1 MDAPDLDVWISA
13 QNPPALVEVVEL
25 RPGDVDVI
33 GGSPSS
39 DLADGKMRL
48 RAIAEAA
55 FTAGA
60 QTALAWRYEQLLAFT
75 KSQEGTLDRI
85 ANFSP
90 FIVDEHMLLPSVTET
105 RDRFDVTPDQREIR
119 SVQVQYIIDEKPRA
133 ISQPPTWRD
142 YLWRE
147 FPYPEPPH
155 PALLP
160 DNPEEEALWEREV
173 RKGWESGLE
182 QAQLIWEN
190 NLNELVRDI
199 RGRIAFRVLENR
211 GIVQA
216 PQMVGSIPQMTQ
228 SDTGE
233 ILNAGD
239 SVYTIT
245 VPAQFAPQQQWQ
257 PLWRATD
264 SQEPVLV
271 QDQADLMGATPRFSK
286 PKE

>member
-13 QNPPALVEVVEL
+13 QNPPALVEVIEL
-25 RPGDVDVI
+25 RPGDVDVV
-33 GGSPSS
+33 GGSPAS
-39 DLADGKMRL
+39 DITDGKMRL

-55 FTAGA
+55 FTNGA

-90 FIVDEHMLLPSVTET
+90 FVVDEHMLLPSVTET
-105 RDRFDVTPDQREIR
+105 RHRFDITPDQRELR
-119 SVQVQYIIDEKPRA
+119 SIQVQYIIDQQPRA

-155 PALLP
+155 PAVLP
-160 DNPEEEALWEREV
+160 ASSEEVRLWEREV
-173 RKGWESGLE
+173 QKGWESGLE

-199 RGRIAFRVLENR
+199 RGRITFRVLENR
-211 GIVQA
+211 GVVQA
-216 PQMVGSIPQMTQ
+216 PQMVGSMPQMTQ

-245 VPAQFAPQQQWQ
+245 VPVQFASQAHWQ
-257 PLWRATD
+257 PLWRATEN
-264 SQEPVLV
+264 QEPVFI
-271 QDQADLMGATPRFSK
+271 QEYGSMSASPSFSK
-286 PKE
+286 AVE